1 MKTTLIHTAKSIVNN
16 GLCRTW
22 RVLALFLLV
31 NCQLSI
37 VNSVSAQEAFY
48 VYRNDGDFNGF
59 FYDQIVRME
68 YSKVDLDGNVQE
80 KYVVQEIETLD
91 SLYRIPLAAID
102 SIGFQQPEI
111 ILNPNLKNIEEM
123 GLHPYVISVNE
134 GNWQTGK
141 RRKVLLIR
149 DNAPKEVIP
158 KVGDV
163 IVDWGE
169 DYEGY
174 EPGYWGMKS
183 GNFSGKVAEI
193 KHDTSNPYIHIICD
207 SLKELSDVFVQFI
220 STEQITADKAGN
232 IKHRLAGWKE
242 GPKKAYEDQGSQTF
256 IDFEGTVKRTYSPK
270 DGVDIAL
277 QCDVELLA
285 KMQVSYYISWKRLYV
300 KTDLTTH
307 AAAKPALSIQSSTS
321 FEGYIDVMEALNKIK
336 FPVNLPIFQTRPIPN
351 LDVKASGSANLQ
363 LTFPKKSF
371 DWNPTII
378 FDTNAGQM
386 MRYTSKEDDPED
398 KKEDSPIDTG
408 DLELSLNGSL
418 QVGIEFSANIETN
431 DWIEDIFSS
440 GIELSTMV
448 GPKIE
453 GSLNLSTAGL
463 ASDGAYV
470 MLKDSYI
477 KFHPLSV
484 DLEAKAKLKFLWK
497 DPENTTFLEKS
508 KQWGTVDWYLFPD
521 FSETKAEYDKGKR
534 QIDFYTK
541 AKRKTFLPNYVTV
554 GLYNYNDSLLEDYKH
569 NFSIFLTTDSLE
581 VEKSFD
587 VKKAG
592 QYMLKYGTSCVG
604 FDINAGT
611 KWISVPPYIQH
622 GSEEKD
628 SIEVTGAAQ
637 KKQELITTNVTKLDN
652 LGSRIIDHYDA
663 HDNYYNGGFV
673 EASYSNLEPD
683 DESAWLNLNI
693 KENSSLLSRY
703 ADVVVSTYISGAGSD
718 RDTLRVRQQPLYSTI
733 NKAKIR
739 YAGYFRYGYP
749 EWSNYEQA
757 VVTEYASR
765 DIIYASRA
773 FPVSCSRSG
782 DVFTISGTYSHS
794 DHEYKLNI
802 VVDVTDKKNA
812 VFSGRAEDTY
822 NGYYTITTTFEG
834 HARPSFYPVDEMNEQ
849 YYGNLEGVH
858 GSLQIRPS
866 STDCKIT
873 SCDVK
878 ITKEEWTLDS
888 VTPPSN
894 LDIYLLY

>member
-1 MKTTLIHTAKSIVNN
+1 MKTTLIHTAKSIVYS

-22 RVLALFLLV
+22 RVLALFLIV

-37 VNSVSAQEAFY
+37 VDSVSAQEAFY

-59 FYDQIVRME
+59 FYDQVVRME
-68 YSKVDLDGNVQE
+68 YSKVDLDGNLQE
-80 KYVVQEIETLD
+80 KYVVQEIETVD

-111 ILNPNLKNIEEM
+111 ILNPNLKNIKEQ
-123 GLHPYVISVNE
+123 GLHPYVVSVND

-149 DNAPKEVIP
+149 DNAPQEILP

-174 EPGYWGMKS
+174 YPEYWGMKS

-193 KHDTSNPYIHIICD
+193 KHDTSNPYIHIICE

-242 GPKKAYEDQGSQTF
+242 GPKKAYEDQASQSF

-321 FEGYIDVMEALNKIK
+321 FEGYIDVMEALNKIT

-386 MRYTSKEDDPED
+386 MRYTSTEDDPED

-418 QVGIEFSANIETN
+418 QVGMKFPCNIETN

-440 GIELSTMV
+440 SISVETMV

-453 GSLNLSTAGL
+453 GSLSLSTAGL
-463 ASDGAYV
+463 ASEGAYG
-470 MLKDSYI
+470 MLKNSSI

-497 DPENTTFLEKS
+497 DPEETTFLEKS
-508 KQWGTVDWYLFPD
+508 QQWGTTEWHLLPD
-521 FSETKAEYDKGKR
+521 FSETSLKYDKSKR
-534 QIDFYTK
+534 QVDFYTK
-541 AKRKTFLPNYVTV
+541 NKRKTFLPNYVIAS
-554 GLYNYNDSLLEDYKH
+554 LYNSKDSLIQKYIHSDR
-569 NFSIFLTTDSLE
+569 IFLFTDSME
-581 VEKSFD
+581 VEKGFD
-587 VKKAG
+587 VRKAG
-592 QYMLKYGTSCVG
+592 KYYLSYGSSCAG
-604 FDINAGT
+604 FDIYLPKYEW
-611 KWISVPPYIQH
+611 KWVDVPPYIQH
-622 GSEEKD
+622 GRDEKD
-628 SIEVTGAAQ
+628 SIEVSGEARQ
-637 KKQELITTNVTKLDN
+637 LKELVITNVPKIEN
-652 LGSRIIDHYDA
+652 LHAGFKDYSNA
-663 HDNYYNGGFV
+663 PDNYIYGKFV
-673 EASYSNLEPD
+673 SSSYSNLEPD
-683 DESAWLNLNI
+683 DESVWLDI
-693 KENSSLLSRY
+693 DIAENNTLFSRY
-703 ADVVVSTYISGAGSD
+703 GDVVIKAAISGISEID
-718 RDTLRVRQQPLYSTI
+718 TDTLRIRQKPLYNTI
-733 NKAKIR
+733 NEVGL
-739 YAGYFRYGYP
+739 YCQG
-749 EWSNYEQA
+749 NYEY
-757 VVTEYASR
+757 TYKSNDSNKEEHISR
-765 DIIYASRA
+765 QLRYETTH
-773 FPVSCSRSG
+773 PVSCSRNG
-782 DVFTISGTYSHS
+782 DVYTLTANYVTNGGIEHGGV
-794 DHEYKLNI
+794 EYHVNLL
-802 VVDVTDKKNA
+802 VDFTDKKNA
-812 VFSGRAEDTY
+812 VYSGTAEQVSYTKTDRIAFQGSGSFSLSKTTRTDEHGQISFNAE
-822 NGYYTITTTFEG
+822 
-834 HARPSFYPVDEMNEQ
+834 V
-849 YYGNLEGVH
+849 
-858 GSLQIRPS
+858 
-866 STDCKIT
+866 T
-873 SCDVK
+873 SCELVFTDGNSK
-878 ITKEEWTLDS
+878 LDS
-888 VTPPSN
+888 LTPPTSVSVV
-894 LDIYLLY
+894 LYY